1 MSVARGALSAGS
13 QLERRERPRRA
24 ADLEWYTLAAF
35 ARWFIER
42 EPAASFILD
51 RRLRVLLANA
61 AADDILLRTRQI
73 ELRGATL
80 NFTSRA
86 HRTIVTEVADEQM
99 TQVTF
104 QLRVEGR
111 PETARIEA
119 IRLGPLANSY
129 LLLSLG
135 RPAENLQRKIRS
147 ALQLTP
153 AESEIALAISR
164 GLSHGQ
170 IARARRASINTIK
183 TQVRCIYQKA
193 GVRSQ
198 AALASKVA
206 QIR

>member
-1 MSVARGALSAGS
+1 MSLTRGALSAGP

-35 ARWFIER
+35 ARWFIGR

-51 RRLRVLLANA
+51 RRLRVLLTNA
-61 AADDILLRTRQI
+61 AADDLLLRTRQI
-73 ELRGATL
+73 ELRGAAL
-80 NFTSRA
+80 NFSSKA
-86 HRTIVTEVADEQM
+86 HRSIVAEVADERT
-99 TQVTF
+99 TQATF

-119 IRLGPLANSY
+119 ICLGPLANDY
-129 LLLSLG
+129 LLLSVAG
-135 RPAENLQRKIRS
+135 PAASLQCKIRS

-153 AESEIALAISR
+153 AETEIALAISR

-170 IARARRASINTIK
+170 IASARRASINTIK